1 MKSVWAWLGFVCV
14 TLAILLVGLRSAE
27 EAPRVPAD
35 AFDLDR
41 AVAALEDLNSENL
54 PHPVGSAHNQLIR
67 SRIETRLRELG
78 YTPQLQSELICT
90 DLAPGCSWVEN
101 IIAVKDGA
109 GGDAILVTAHYDSAP
124 IAPGAGDDL
133 AGIAAMLEIARLFAD
148 RPTQNDIIFLF
159 ADGEEA
165 GLRGAMAF
173 AERHPLMQSVEL
185 VLNMEARGVSGP
197 SGMFETSLANNELIS
212 LLARSASRPVAN
224 SLMFEIYQR
233 MPNNTD
239 VTIYKNADAMALNFA
254 FSRGVA
260 LYHSSRD
267 TNQNLSQASLAH
279 HGDNVFT
286 VLSNA
291 ADAPM
296 DTLRGEGDA
305 TYIDLFGVTLLHWPS
320 VINLPAA
327 AILLLLVVGLGATQ
341 RGFGV
346 KSTAW
351 ALAGVVLVLALHGL
365 FGWLLSYPLGVWPS
379 IHPLDHP
386 HPWPARIALFAS
398 SVLAALLIGPS
409 VGRKAGWQALLWLSW
424 TLFALITIALA
435 ALLPGGAYLTL
446 LPLAVF
452 APIAGI
458 EIIARRPPIIAAHAG
473 FIAAA
478 YIALYH
484 FLSFDVV
491 FNFQVSYLK
500 MPILIVMAL
509 PAAALAAWY
518 AHSFKATRLPLGLV
532 AAATLAATIGG
543 YLAPAY
549 TETRPR
555 SVNVDYLQ
563 IDAADETRQTQ
574 WRIDTYGPGDAAY
587 AERAGFNEDQGE
599 YLRWGLRDSRAHLK
613 PAPDLDLPG
622 PGLRILSDTRNEAGL
637 RTIEGE
643 MQAGRSG
650 FLYGV
655 TFARGASIETLSVE
669 GMLIADAEAFTRPRG
684 VAVTF
689 SGVGERVM
697 RFRLTTNAVEPIPA
711 TLFELS
717 AAPQHAESD
726 AIIAERPSTA
736 APIQFGDHAETQ
748 RRISF

>member
-1 MKSVWAWLGFVCV
+1 MKSVWTWLGFVCV
-14 TLAILLVGLRSAE
+14 ALALLLVGLRNAE
-27 EAPRVPAD
+27 EAPRVRPS
-35 AFDLDR
+35 AFELNR
-41 AVAALEDLNSENL
+41 AMAALEYLNSEDL
-54 PHPVGSAHNQLIR
+54 PHPAGSAHNQVIR
-67 SRIETRLRELG
+67 TRIETRLRDLG
-78 YTPQLQSELICT
+78 YTPQVQSELICT

-109 GGDAILVTAHYDSAP
+109 GDDAIVVTAHYDSAP

-197 SGMFETSLANNELIS
+197 SGMFETSLANSELIS

-267 TNQNLSQASLAH
+267 TNENLSPASLAH

-296 DTLRGEGDA
+296 DTLRAEGDA

-320 VINLPAA
+320 AINLPAA
-327 AILLLLVVGLGATQ
+327 IILLLLVVGLGATQ

-351 ALAGVVLVLALHGL
+351 ALTGVVLIIALHGL
-365 FGWLLSYPLGVWPS
+365 FGWLLSYPLGIWPD

-398 SVLAALLIGPS
+398 SVLAALLIGAS
-409 VGRKAGWQALLWLSW
+409 VGRKARWQALLWLSW
-424 TLFALITIALA
+424 ALFALISIALA

-452 APIAGI
+452 ALIAAI
-458 EIIARRPPIIAAHAG
+458 EIITRRPPIIAAHAG

-500 MPILIVMAL
+500 TPILVLMAL

-518 AHSFKATRLPLGLV
+518 GQSFKAARLPLAIV
-532 AAATLAATIGG
+532 AAATAAAAIAG
-543 YLAPAY
+543 YLTPAY

-563 IDAADETRQTQ
+563 IDAGETRQSQ
-574 WRIDTYGPGDAAY
+574 WRIDTYGPADVAY
-587 AERAGFNEDQGE
+587 AQRAGFTEEQSE

-622 PGLRILSDTRNEAGL
+622 PQLRILSDTRNEAGL

-650 FLYGV
+650 FLYGL
-655 TFARGASIETLSVE
+655 TFAHGANVETLSVE
-669 GMLIADAEAFTRPRG
+669 GTLIAETEAFTRPRG

-697 RFRLTTNAVEPIPA
+697 HFRLTTDAAEPVPA

-717 AAPQHAESD
+717 AAPQHAESA
-726 AIIAERPSTA
+726 AIIAERPSNA
-736 APIQFGDHAETQ
+736 APIQFGDHAEIQ
-748 RRISF
+748 RRITF